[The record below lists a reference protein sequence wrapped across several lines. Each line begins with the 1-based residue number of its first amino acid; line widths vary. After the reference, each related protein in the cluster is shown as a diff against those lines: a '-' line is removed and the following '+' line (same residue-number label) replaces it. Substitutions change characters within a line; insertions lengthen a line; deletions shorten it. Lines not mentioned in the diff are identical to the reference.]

1 MIRAVFIAGHDS
13 MHAIKIC
20 FESRTPRWCARQRER
35 ARQVSSRV
43 VEDDTFASIDE
54 PMRKRLRAEVLRRL
68 ALLRPDELEW
78 RRPLISVAAV
88 RPASA

>member
-1 MIRAVFIAGHDS
+1 VASH
-13 MHAIKIC
+13 
-20 FESRTPRWCARQRER
+20 
-35 ARQVSSRV
+35 V